1 MDATQ
6 LTVSAPAK
14 LNLFLHILGRREN
27 GYHDL
32 QTVFQFLDFG
42 DRLQFSL
49 TATKNEI
56 TLLDNPAGL
65 APTDN
70 LIYQAARL
78 LQQWHQQPLPGVTIR
93 VDKKIPV
100 GGGLG
105 GGSSDAAST
114 LLALR
119 QLWQLPIS
127 DAELARLGLQLGADV
142 PVFLFGRA
150 AFAEGVGE
158 RLQPVEPEPY
168 WYLVI
173 HPQVHV
179 STAEVFQHP
188 QLPRQT
194 KALKLADW
202 NLQNTRNDCQQLVS
216 KLHPEVA
223 KSIAWLLEYAPAR
236 LTGTGACVFGWF
248 TSQTE
253 AMQALTQLPP
263 QWNGFVA
270 RGLNQSPVGSQLEL
284 AMQSKPT
291 TRPEV

>member
-1 MDATQ
+1 MDAAQ

-42 DRLQFSL
+42 DTLHFKL
-49 TATKNEI
+49 TDKSNEI
-56 TLLDNPAGL
+56 SLLNNPTAV

-70 LIYQAARL
+70 LIYKAARA
-78 LQQWHQQPLPGVTIR
+78 LQQWHQQPLPGVAIA
-93 VDKKIPV
+93 VEKNIPM

-119 QLWQLPIS
+119 QLWQLTIS
-127 DAELARLGLQLGADV
+127 DAELAELGLALGADV
-142 PVFLFGRA
+142 PVFLLGQA
-150 AFAEGVGE
+150 AFAEGIGE
-158 RLQPVEPEPY
+158 RLQPVNPEPY

-194 KALKLADW
+194 SPLTLQTW

-236 LTGTGACVFGWF
+236 LTGTGACVFGCF

-270 RGLNQSPVGSQLEL
+270 RGLNQSPVSSELEL